1 MAAGN
6 NRMERILIVVLAF
19 VAVASTATVV
29 KMKFYPQ
36 KAELEGKAEG
46 KAEGGDQKM
55 DTNKTD
61 DQKICAPE
69 SNVKDTL
76 TIIHQRKSV
85 RKYLDKPV
93 SDAMLDTLVKAGM
106 AAPTAGNKQ
115 PWYFITVTDRT
126 MLMKLAGTHDHTGM
140 LATAGAAIV
149 VIGAPDESLRGASGQ
164 MWIQDCSAA
173 IENILLATEAMDL
186 GAVWLGV
193 YPVEERV
200 QFVRDTLAIPP
211 EFVPMSIL
219 SIGWPTGEEL
229 PKDKYKPEKIFKN
242 SWGSK

>member
-1 MAAGN
+1 
-6 NRMERILIVVLAF
+6 MERILIVVLAF

-36 KAELEGKAEG
+36 KAEVGEH
-46 KAEGGDQKM
+46 KM
-55 DTNKTD
+55 DTNKSD

-69 SNVKDTL
+69 SNIKDTL

-93 SDAMLDTLVKAGM
+93 PDAMLETLVKAGM

-115 PWYFITVTDRT
+115 PWYFITVTDRA
-126 MLMKLAGTHDHTGM
+126 MLTKLAGTHEHTGM

-173 IENILLATEAMDL
+173 IENILLATEATGL
-186 GAVWLGV
+186 GAVWLGI
-193 YPVEERV
+193 YPVDERV
-200 QFVRDTLAIPP
+200 QFVRDALGIPA